1 MNRLILLIGLLLAIS
16 TTHPVQCLVEH
27 KLHVGVLF
35 TAQIDHTMFNWTST
49 VATDRFTFRAS
60 LSGYP
65 DLPSFLRYMYSEE
78 RRVGY
83 LYGSPTEQFADQ
95 ELHLD
100 VVALNKQTYT
110 TRTER
115 MVLRVERTRRSLRN
129 ILQMKIDNLD
139 WVNLMDPGRIA
150 DLKNVFRHEL
160 WPESGQD
167 LSVVFL
173 DAAVNMGSRLP
184 ASPQLKEGVI
194 VQLGSNV
201 EFSTRLKELQEEV
214 RPLYKLIT
222 CTFKRTSVQAIFENQ
237 GFKLDWCAFKLIEVG
252 DGGGNSSRLK
262 GESGENGAA
271 DQWQGLRYEDVPER
285 NYIDELAFT
294 IAIPGMVLAILVA
307 VLSGIL
313 CFQHESM

>member
-1 MNRLILLIGLLLAIS
+1 MALLPLILIILGAVIS
-16 TTHPVQCLVEH
+16 LVTGTVDH

-35 TAQIDHTMFNWTST
+35 TAQIDHTMFNWTSNSPN
-49 VATDRFTFRAS
+49 DKFTFRAS

-83 LYGSPTEQFADQ
+83 LYGSPSDQFANQ
-95 ELHLD
+95 VLELD

-110 TRTER
+110 TRTEK
-115 MVLRVERTRRSLRN
+115 MILKVERTKKSLRN

-150 DLKNVFRHEL
+150 DLKNVFRNEL
-160 WPESGQD
+160 WTESAQD

-201 EFSTRLKELQEEV
+201 EFSVRLKELQEEV
-214 RPLYKLIT
+214 RPLYKLLS
-222 CTFKRTSVQAIFENQ
+222 CNFKRTSVQSIFENQ

-252 DGGGNSSRLK
+252 DGGNSSRLK
-262 GESGENGAA
+262 GDVPKHGAA
-271 DQWQGLRYEDVPER
+271 DQWQGLKYEDIPER

-313 CFQHESM
+313 CFHHEAM